1 MDVFIGFLM
10 ILFPLLDVTDLIL
23 DGIFHD
29 VVKSNSDGLLTPE
42 DARDFKAP
50 IFTFFILGCMA
61 VLINVGVFIT
71 VYISQRGIAYKPN
84 ESILPLYVMPFITW
98 FEDLPQIALCL
109 IVAFKIDTWIDK
121 DVQLAKAIFT
131 IGRALVQLVY
141 LSITRNRYERSW
153 LHISIV
159 LGNIF
164 LLLSAIVL
172 LTRLG
177 HF

>member
-1 MDVFIGFLM
+1 
-10 ILFPLLDVTDLIL
+10 
-23 DGIFHD
+23 
-29 VVKSNSDGLLTPE
+29 
-42 DARDFKAP
+42 
-50 IFTFFILGCMA
+50 
-61 VLINVGVFIT
+61 
-71 VYISQRGIAYKPN
+71 
-84 ESILPLYVMPFITW
+84 MPFITW

-159 LGNIF
+159 LGNMF
-164 LLLSAIVL
+164 LLFSAIVL

>member
-29 VVKSNSDGLLTPE
+29 GVKSNSDGLLTPE

-61 VLINVGVFIT
+61 ALINVGVFIT
-71 VYISQRGIAYKPN
+71 VFIGQRGIACKPN

-109 IVAFKIDTWIDK
+109 ID
-121 DVQLAKAIFT
+121 
-131 IGRALVQLVY
+131 
-141 LSITRNRYERSW
+141 
-153 LHISIV
+153 
-159 LGNIF
+159 
-164 LLLSAIVL
+164 
-172 LTRLG
+172 
-177 HF
+177 

>member
-1 MDVFIGFLM
+1 MDVFIGILM

-23 DGIFHD
+23 DGIFHHE
-29 VVKSNSDGLLTPE
+29 VKSNSDGLLTPE
-42 DARDFKAP
+42 DARNFKAP

-71 VYISQRGIAYKPN
+71 MYIGQRGIAYKPN
-84 ESILPLYVMPFITW
+84 ESRLPLFVMPFITW

-164 LLLSAIVL
+164 LLLSAIAL

>member
-29 VVKSNSDGLLTPE
+29 GVKSNSDGLLTPE

-71 VYISQRGIAYKPN
+71 VYIGQRGIAYKPN

-98 FEDLPQIALCL
+98 FEDLPQIVLCL

-172 LTRLG
+172 LIRLG